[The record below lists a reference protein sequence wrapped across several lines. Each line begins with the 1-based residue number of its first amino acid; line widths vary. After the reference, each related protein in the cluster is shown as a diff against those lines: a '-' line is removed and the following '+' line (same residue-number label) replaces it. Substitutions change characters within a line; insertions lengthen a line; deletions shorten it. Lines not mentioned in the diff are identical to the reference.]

1 MGRHYHGDINGKFQ
15 FAIQSSN
22 DADFFGVTGTMGTAS
37 KYELTY
43 NFEKDDEKNV
53 NQGIED
59 CKKELG
65 DYREKMNKF
74 FKNKDYFNRD
84 DLQEVLEV
92 DEDKVRNLLKWNT
105 RLHLGN
111 EIKSCIEKKGHC
123 HFEAEL

>member
-15 FAIQSSN
+15 FAVQSSN
-22 DADFFGVTGTMGTAS
+22 DADFFGVKGYQPE
-37 KYELTY
+37 KFLYE
-43 NFEKDDEKNV
+43 FEKEDLENV
-53 NQGIED
+53 DKGIED

-65 DYREKMNKF
+65 DYKERVDKF
-74 FKNKDYFNRD
+74 FKNKDYFNREE
-84 DLQEVLEV
+84 LQKNLKV
-92 DEDKVRNLLKWNT
+92 DEKRMRDLLKWNA

>member
-15 FAIQSSN
+15 FAVQSSA
-22 DADFFGVTGTMGTAS
+22 DADFFGVKGS
-37 KYELTY
+37 QPEYLNYE
-43 NFEKDDEKNV
+43 FEKDDLKNV

-65 DYREKMNKF
+65 DYREKMDKF
-74 FKNKDYFNRD
+74 FKNKDSFNRD
-84 DLQEVLEV
+84 DLQEVLKV
-92 DEDKVRNLLKWNT
+92 DEDKVRNLLKWNA

-111 EIKSCIEKKGHC
+111 QIKSCIEKKGRC

>member
-22 DADFFGVTGTMGTAS
+22 DADFFGVIG
-37 KYELTY
+37 YQPEHFFY
-43 NFEKDDEKNV
+43 NFKKDDLANV
-53 NQGIED
+53 NKGIEN
-59 CKKELG
+59 CKKELEE
-65 DYREKMNKF
+65 YREKMDKF

-84 DLQEVLEV
+84 DLQEVLGT

-111 EIKSCIEKKGHC
+111 EIKSCIEKNGKC

>member
-1 MGRHYHGDINGKFQ
+1 MGRHYRGDINGKFQ
-15 FAIQSSN
+15 FAIQSSG
-22 DADFFGVTGTMGTAS
+22 DADFFGVIG
-37 KYELTY
+37 YQPEHFFY
-43 NFEKDDEKNV
+43 NFEKDDLKNV

-84 DLQEVLEV
+84 DLQEVLGT
-92 DEDKVRNLLKWNT
+92 DEDKVRNLLKWNA

>member
-15 FAIQSSN
+15 FAIQSSA
-22 DADFFGVTGTMGTAS
+22 DADFFGVKGYQPEYLN
-37 KYELTY
+37 YE
-43 NFEKDDEKNV
+43 FEKDYLKNV

-84 DLQEVLEV
+84 DLQEVLGT
-92 DEDKVRNLLKWNT
+92 DEDKVRNLLKWNA